1 MNIKQRNISPWY
13 DIKKGVTSLKKQISW
28 IISILLLTLIS
39 GCMMTQVDDEWGIQL
54 SADKVTSSGLTLI
67 CKQSGKTIQGSLQTG
82 TYYILEEYVEEK
94 WVPVKL
100 LPSDYPLYW
109 DMSAWSIP
117 SDSSVQ
123 WEINWENIYG
133 KLSPGKYRIGKKIM
147 ELKKSDK
154 FDEKLYYAEFT
165 IKN

>member
-1 MNIKQRNISPWY
+1 M
-13 DIKKGVTSLKKQISW
+13 KKQITM
-28 IISILLLTLIS
+28 IILILLLTLIS
-39 GCMMTQVDDEWGIQL
+39 GCMKTQIEDEWGIQL
-54 SADKVTSSGLTLI
+54 STDKVTSSGLILI
-67 CKQSGKTIQGSLQTG
+67 CKQSGKTIQGDLQSG
-82 TYYILEEYVEEK
+82 TYYVLEKYVDVK

-109 DMSAWSIP
+109 DMSAWIIS
-117 SDSSVQ
+117 SNSSVQ

-147 ELKKSDK
+147 ELENSDK
-154 FDEKLYYAEFT
+154 IDEKLYYAEFI